1 MSKQSVNIVEFSN
14 LYNILYE
21 IKDLFIFHINNYKN
35 SNHFL
40 QDIESNIIDHDN
52 SIIIVNKKKHELF
65 SNNKINNSNIL
76 IIDQFPL
83 RIEKIIDIINT
94 HLIKEKY
101 NFQSKLNIRDY
112 VLNLNSRIICNKEY
126 ELKLTEREIDIIL
139 FLKKKGAPQSIISLQ
154 NNVWGYSDTLETHTV
169 ETHIYRLRK
178 KIKDLFK
185 DENFISSH
193 KNGYFIE

>member
-52 SIIIVNKKKHELF
+52 SIIIVNNKKHELF
-65 SNNKINNSNIL
+65 SNNKINNHNIL
-76 IIDQFPL
+76 IFDEFPL
-83 RIEKIIDIINT
+83 KIEKIIDKINT
-94 HLIKEKY
+94 HLIKKKY
-101 NFQSKLNIRDY
+101 NFQSKLNIKNY
-112 VLNLNSRIICNKEY
+112 ALNLNSRIISYNLC

-139 FLKKKGAPQSIISLQ
+139 FLKKKGIPQSIISLQ
-154 NNVWGYSDTLETHTV
+154 NQVWGYSDTLETHTV

-178 KIKDLFK
+178 KIKDKFK
-185 DENFISSH
+185 DDKFITSH
-193 KNGYFIE
+193 NDGYLI

>member
-14 LYNILYE
+14 LYNILHE
-21 IKDLFIFHINNYKN
+21 IKDLFIFHMNSYKN

-40 QDIESNIIDHDN
+40 QDIESNIIDQDN

-83 RIEKIIDIINT
+83 RIEKIIDKINT

-112 VLNLNSRIICNKEY
+112 VLNLNSRIICNKEG

-139 FLKKKGAPQSIISLQ
+139 FLKKKGTPQSTISLQ
-154 NNVWGYSDTLETHTV
+154 NDVWGYSDTLETHTV

-178 KIKDLFK
+178 KIKDRFK
-185 DENFISSH
+185 DNKFITSH
-193 KNGYFIE
+193 NDGYLI

>member
-1 MSKQSVNIVEFSN
+1 MSKQSVNIVEFLN

-52 SIIIVNKKKHELF
+52 SIIIVNNKKHELF
-65 SNNKINNSNIL
+65 SNNKINNRNIL
-76 IIDQFPL
+76 IVDEFPL
-83 RIEKIIDIINT
+83 KIERLIDKINT

-101 NFQSKLNIRDY
+101 NFQSKLNIKNY
-112 VLNLNSRIICNKEY
+112 VLNLNSRIISNKEFK
-126 ELKLTEREIDIIL
+126 LKLTEREIDIIL
-139 FLKKKGAPQSIISLQ
+139 FLKKKGIPQSIISLQ
-154 NNVWGYSDTLETHTV
+154 NEVWGYSDTLETHTV

-178 KIKDLFK
+178 KIKDKFK
-185 DENFISSH
+185 DDKFINSH
-193 KNGYFIE
+193 NDGYLI

>member
-1 MSKQSVNIVEFSN
+1 MSKQSVNIVEFLN

-52 SIIIVNKKKHELF
+52 SIIIVNNKKHELF
-65 SNNKINNSNIL
+65 SNNKINNRNIL
-76 IIDQFPL
+76 IIDEFPL
-83 RIEKIIDIINT
+83 KIERLIDKINT

-101 NFQSKLNIRDY
+101 NFQSKLNIKNY
-112 VLNLNSRIICNKEY
+112 VLNLNSRIISNKECK
-126 ELKLTEREIDIIL
+126 LKLTEREIDIIL
-139 FLKKKGAPQSIISLQ
+139 FLKKKGIPQSIISLQ
-154 NNVWGYSDTLETHTV
+154 NEVWGYSDTLETHTV

-178 KIKDLFK
+178 KIKDKFK
-185 DENFISSH
+185 DDKFINSH
-193 KNGYFIE
+193 NDGYLI

>member
-40 QDIESNIIDHDN
+40 QDIESNIIDHNN
-52 SIIIVNKKKHELF
+52 SIIIVNKKKHELL
-65 SNNKINNSNIL
+65 SYDKINNRNIL
-76 IIDQFPL
+76 IIDEFPL
-83 RIEKIIDIINT
+83 KIEKLIDKINT

-101 NFQSKLNIRDY
+101 NFQSKLNIRNY
-112 VLNLNSRIICNKEY
+112 VLNLNSRIISNKEC

-139 FLKKKGAPQSIISLQ
+139 FLKKKGIPQSIISLQ
-154 NNVWGYSDTLETHTV
+154 NEVWGYSDTLETHTV

-178 KIKDLFK
+178 KIKDKFK
-185 DENFISSH
+185 DDKFITSH
-193 KNGYFIE
+193 NDGYLI

>member
-40 QDIESNIIDHDN
+40 QDIESNYIDHDN

-65 SNNKINNSNIL
+65 SNNKINNRNIL
-76 IIDQFPL
+76 IIDEFPVK
-83 RIEKIIDIINT
+83 IEKLIDKINT

-101 NFQSKLNIRDY
+101 NFQSKLNIKNY
-112 VLNLNSRIICNKEY
+112 VLNLNSRIISNKEF

-139 FLKKKGAPQSIISLQ
+139 FLKKKGIPQSIISLQ
-154 NNVWGYSDTLETHTV
+154 NEVWGYSDTLETHTV

-178 KIKDLFK
+178 KIKDKFK
-185 DENFISSH
+185 DDKFINSH
-193 KNGYFIE
+193 NDGYLI

>member
-40 QDIESNIIDHDN
+40 QDIESNIIDYDN
-52 SIIIVNKKKHELF
+52 SIIIVNKKKHKLF
-65 SNNKINNSNIL
+65 SNNKVNKRNIL
-76 IIDQFPL
+76 IIDEFPL
-83 RIEKIIDIINT
+83 KIEKLIDKINT

-101 NFQSKLNIRDY
+101 NFQSKLNIRNY
-112 VLNLNSRIICNKEY
+112 VLNLNSRIISNKEC

-139 FLKKKGAPQSIISLQ
+139 FLKKKSIPQSIISLQ
-154 NNVWGYSDTLETHTV
+154 NEVWGYLDTLETHTV

-178 KIKDLFK
+178 KIKDKFK
-185 DENFISSH
+185 DDKFITSH
-193 KNGYFIE
+193 NDGYLI

>member
-14 LYNILYE
+14 LYNILHE
-21 IKDLFIFHINNYKN
+21 IKDLFIFHINSYKN
-35 SNHFL
+35 SNRFL
-40 QDIESNIIDHDN
+40 QDIESNIIDQDN

-65 SNNKINNSNIL
+65 SNNKISNSNIL

-83 RIEKIIDIINT
+83 RIEKIIDKINI

-112 VLNLNSRIICNKEY
+112 VLNLNSRIICNKEC

-139 FLKKKGAPQSIISLQ
+139 FLKKKGTPQSTISLQ
-154 NNVWGYSDTLETHTV
+154 NDVWGYSDTLETHTV

-178 KIKDLFK
+178 KIKDRFK
-185 DENFISSH
+185 DNKFITSH
-193 KNGYFIE
+193 NDGYLI

>member
-1 MSKQSVNIVEFSN
+1 MSKQSVNIVEFLN

-52 SIIIVNKKKHELF
+52 SIIIVNNKKHELF
-65 SNNKINNSNIL
+65 SNNKINNRNIL
-76 IIDQFPL
+76 IVDEFPL
-83 RIEKIIDIINT
+83 KIERLIDKINT

-101 NFQSKLNIRDY
+101 NFQSKLNIKNY
-112 VLNLNSRIICNKEY
+112 VLNLNSRIISNKECK
-126 ELKLTEREIDIIL
+126 LKLTEREIDIIL
-139 FLKKKGAPQSIISLQ
+139 FLKKKGIPQSIISLQ
-154 NNVWGYSDTLETHTV
+154 NEVWGYSDTLETHTV

-178 KIKDLFK
+178 KIKDKFK
-185 DENFISSH
+185 DDKFITSH
-193 KNGYFIE
+193 NDGYLI

>member
-52 SIIIVNKKKHELF
+52 SIIIINNKKHELF
-65 SNNKINNSNIL
+65 SNNKINNHNIL
-76 IIDQFPL
+76 ILDEFPL
-83 RIEKIIDIINT
+83 KIEKIIDKINT
-94 HLIKEKY
+94 HLIKKKY
-101 NFQSKLNIRDY
+101 NFQSKLNIKNY
-112 VLNLNSRIICNKEY
+112 VLNLNSRIISYNLC

-139 FLKKKGAPQSIISLQ
+139 FLKKKGIPQSIISLQ
-154 NNVWGYSDTLETHTV
+154 NQVWGYSDTLETHTV

-178 KIKDLFK
+178 KIKDKFK
-185 DENFISSH
+185 DDKFITSH
-193 KNGYFIE
+193 NDGYLI

>member
-65 SNNKINNSNIL
+65 SNNKINNRNIL
-76 IIDQFPL
+76 IIDDFPL
-83 RIEKIIDIINT
+83 RIEKIIDKINT

-101 NFQSKLNIRDY
+101 NFQSKLNIRNY
-112 VLNLNSRIICNKEY
+112 VLNINSRIICNKEC

-139 FLKKKGAPQSIISLQ
+139 FLKKKGTPQSIISLQ
-154 NNVWGYSDTLETHTV
+154 NEVWGYSDTLETHTV

-178 KIKDLFK
+178 KIKDRFK
-185 DENFISSH
+185 DDKFITSH
-193 KNGYFIE
+193 NDGYLI

>member
-65 SNNKINNSNIL
+65 SNNKINNRNIL
-76 IIDQFPL
+76 IINDFPL
-83 RIEKIIDIINT
+83 RIEKIIDKINT

-101 NFQSKLNIRDY
+101 NFQSKLNIRNY
-112 VLNLNSRIICNKEY
+112 VLNINSRIICNKEC

-139 FLKKKGAPQSIISLQ
+139 FLKKKGTPQSIISLQ
-154 NNVWGYSDTLETHTV
+154 NEVWGYSDTLETHTV

-178 KIKDLFK
+178 KIKDRFK
-185 DENFISSH
+185 DDKFITSH
-193 KNGYFIE
+193 NDGYLI

>member
-1 MSKQSVNIVEFSN
+1 MSKQSVNIVEFSK
-14 LYNILYE
+14 LYNILHE
-21 IKDLFIFHINNYKN
+21 IKDLFIFHINSYKN
-35 SNHFL
+35 SNRFL
-40 QDIESNIIDHDN
+40 QDIESNIIDQDN

-65 SNNKINNSNIL
+65 SNNKISNSNIL

-83 RIEKIIDIINT
+83 RIEKIIDKINT

-112 VLNLNSRIICNKEY
+112 VLNLNSRIICNKEC

-139 FLKKKGAPQSIISLQ
+139 FLKKKNGTPQSTISLQ
-154 NNVWGYSDTLETHTV
+154 NDVWGYSDTLETHTV

-178 KIKDLFK
+178 KIKDRFK
-185 DENFISSH
+185 DDKFIISH
-193 KNGYFIE
+193 NDGYLI

>member
-14 LYNILYE
+14 LYNILHE
-21 IKDLFIFHINNYKN
+21 IKDLFIFHINSYKN
-35 SNHFL
+35 SNRFL
-40 QDIESNIIDHDN
+40 QDIESNIIDQDN

-83 RIEKIIDIINT
+83 RIEKIIDKINT

-112 VLNLNSRIICNKEY
+112 VLNLNSRIISNKEC

-139 FLKKKGAPQSIISLQ
+139 FLKKKGIPQSIISLQ
-154 NNVWGYSDTLETHTV
+154 NEVWGYSDTLETHTV

-178 KIKDLFK
+178 KIKDKFK
-185 DENFISSH
+185 DDKFITSH
-193 KNGYFIE
+193 NDGYLI

>member
-52 SIIIVNKKKHELF
+52 SIIIVNNKKHELF
-65 SNNKINNSNIL
+65 SNNKINNHNIL
-76 IIDQFPL
+76 IFDEFPL
-83 RIEKIIDIINT
+83 KIEKIIDKINT
-94 HLIKEKY
+94 HLIKKKY
-101 NFQSKLNIRDY
+101 NFQSKLNIKNY
-112 VLNLNSRIICNKEY
+112 VLNLNSRIISYNLC

-139 FLKKKGAPQSIISLQ
+139 FLKKKGIPQSIISLQ
-154 NNVWGYSDTLETHTV
+154 NQVWGYSDTLETHTV

-178 KIKDLFK
+178 KIKDKFK
-185 DENFISSH
+185 DDKFITSH
-193 KNGYFIE
+193 NDGYLI

>member
-52 SIIIVNKKKHELF
+52 SIIIINNKKHELF
-65 SNNKINNSNIL
+65 SNNKINNHNIL
-76 IIDQFPL
+76 ILDEFPL
-83 RIEKIIDIINT
+83 TIEKIIDKINT
-94 HLIKEKY
+94 HLIKKKY
-101 NFQSKLNIRDY
+101 NFQSKLNIRNY
-112 VLNLNSRIICNKEY
+112 VLNLNSRIISNKEC

-139 FLKKKGAPQSIISLQ
+139 FLKKKSIPQSIISLQ
-154 NNVWGYSDTLETHTV
+154 NEVWGYLDTLETHTV

-178 KIKDLFK
+178 KIKDKFK
-185 DENFISSH
+185 DDKFITSH
-193 KNGYFIE
+193 NDGYLI

>member
-14 LYNILYE
+14 LYNILHE
-21 IKDLFIFHINNYKN
+21 IKDLFIFHMNSYKN

-40 QDIESNIIDHDN
+40 QDIESNIIDQDN

-83 RIEKIIDIINT
+83 RIEKIIDKINT

-101 NFQSKLNIRDY
+101 NFQSKLNIRNY
-112 VLNLNSRIICNKEY
+112 VLNLNSRIISNKEC

-139 FLKKKGAPQSIISLQ
+139 FLKKKGIPQSIISLQ
-154 NNVWGYSDTLETHTV
+154 NEVWGYSDTLETHTV

-178 KIKDLFK
+178 KIKDKFK
-185 DENFISSH
+185 DDKFITSH
-193 KNGYFIE
+193 NDGYLI

>member
-52 SIIIVNKKKHELF
+52 SIIIVNNKKHELF
-65 SNNKINNSNIL
+65 SNNKINNHNIL
-76 IIDQFPL
+76 ILDEFPL
-83 RIEKIIDIINT
+83 KIEKIIDKINT
-94 HLIKEKY
+94 HLIKKKY
-101 NFQSKLNIRDY
+101 NFQSKLNIKNY
-112 VLNLNSRIICNKEY
+112 VLNLNSRIISYNLC

-139 FLKKKGAPQSIISLQ
+139 FLKKKGIPQSIISLQ
-154 NNVWGYSDTLETHTV
+154 NQVWGYSDTLETHTV

-178 KIKDLFK
+178 KIKDKFK
-185 DENFISSH
+185 DDKFINSH
-193 KNGYFIE
+193 NDGYLI

>member
-40 QDIESNIIDHDN
+40 QDIESNIIDYNN
-52 SIIIVNKKKHELF
+52 SIIIVNKKKHKLF
-65 SNNKINNSNIL
+65 SNNKVNKRNIL
-76 IIDQFPL
+76 IIDEFPL
-83 RIEKIIDIINT
+83 KIEKLIDKINT

-101 NFQSKLNIRDY
+101 NFQSKLNIRNY
-112 VLNLNSRIICNKEY
+112 VLNLNSRIISNKEC

-139 FLKKKGAPQSIISLQ
+139 FLKKKSIPQSIISLQ
-154 NNVWGYSDTLETHTV
+154 NEVWGYLDTLETHTV

-178 KIKDLFK
+178 KIKDKFK
-185 DENFISSH
+185 DDKFITSH
-193 KNGYFIE
+193 NDGYLI

>member
-40 QDIESNIIDHDN
+40 QDIESNIIDQDN

-65 SNNKINNSNIL
+65 SNNKINNRNIL
-76 IIDQFPL
+76 IIDDFPL
-83 RIEKIIDIINT
+83 RIEKIIDKINT

-101 NFQSKLNIRDY
+101 NFQSKLNIRNY
-112 VLNLNSRIICNKEY
+112 VLNINSRIICNKEC

-139 FLKKKGAPQSIISLQ
+139 FLKKKSTPQSVISLQ
-154 NNVWGYSDTLETHTV
+154 NDVWGYSDTLETHTV

-178 KIKDLFK
+178 KIKDRFK
-185 DENFISSH
+185 DDKFITSH
-193 KNGYFIE
+193 NDGYLI